1 MKIELK
7 ISKKTTTTKTQHNT
21 TQNKTKKLSFP
32 LMISSFSKAWFVFSF

>member
-21 TQNKTKKLSFP
+21 TQNKTKKP
-32 LMISSFSKAWFVFSF
+32 IFSPNDFFIQ